1 MIWGRSYGGYSTSK
15 IMGTDSEGIFKCGAI
30 VAPVTDWRFYHSIYT
45 ERYML
50 TPEQNGA
57 GYNQS
62 SAIREDAVKNFQNHH
77 AVYMI
82 HGTADDNVHFQ
93 NSADLSRFMI
103 RRGVEN
109 IEMAYFAA
117 DENHGFGLTNKGYDR
132 HYQNLTR
139 IEADETSKE
148 KRSLKSTF
156 SEAEH
161 AEFIHSY

>member
-1 MIWGRSYGGYSTSK
+1 
-15 IMGTDSEGIFKCGAI
+15 MGTDSEGIFKCGAI

-57 GYNQS
+57 GYTIYQKKLRYHSHVNLYVFSLCDLSHNQS

-109 IEMAYFAA
+109 IEMAYV
-117 DENHGFGLTNKGYDR
+117 ER
-132 HYQNLTR
+132 MVC
-139 IEADETSKE
+139 S
-148 KRSLKSTF
+148 
-156 SEAEH
+156 
-161 AEFIHSY
+161 